1 MHKRAMSNDCC
12 GGETACCSEPK
23 VESCGC
29 ESVGRSV
36 ETGSAAFRRTVWI
49 VLALNAAMFVVE
61 IVAGRLAGS
70 LALQSDALD
79 FAGDTATYAISLAVV
94 GHSLAWRAR
103 AALLKGV
110 VLGGFA
116 VFVLASAVW
125 RAFIVGVPAAETMGV
140 VGLMALA
147 VNVTAALL
155 LLRFRDGDA
164 NVRSVW
170 LCSRN
175 DALGNIAVLIAAG
188 VVAVTGTK
196 WADLAVAAIM
206 ASLFLSTAVQI
217 TRQAKRELRM
227 PLSSP
232 AEPAQRREGK
242 GIQVRPAT

>member
-1 MHKRAMSNDCC
+1 MSNSCC
-12 GGETACCSEPK
+12 DDPGCSEPIADAPT
-23 VESCGC
+23 CGC
-29 ESVGRSV
+29 EAASRGV
-36 ETGSAAFRRTVWI
+36 ETGSPAFRRAVWI
-49 VLALNAAMFVVE
+49 VLALNALMFAVE

-94 GHSLAWRAR
+94 GRAVQR
-103 AALLKGV
+103 RAQAALLKGA

-116 VFVLASAVW
+116 VFVLASALW
-125 RAFIVGVPAAETMGV
+125 RAFVTGVPEAATMGV
-140 VGLMALA
+140 VGVAALA

-175 DALGNIAVLIAAG
+175 DAFGNIAVLVAAG
-188 VVAVTGTK
+188 VVAITGTK

-206 ASLFLSTAVQI
+206 ASLFLSTATQI
-217 TRQAKRELRM
+217 VRQAWREL
-227 PLSSP
+227 
-232 AEPAQRREGK
+232 AA
-242 GIQVRPAT
+242 

>member
-1 MHKRAMSNDCC
+1 MSNACC
-12 GGETACCSEPK
+12 GEHAPEIRAESSCETDA
-23 VESCGC
+23 CGC
-29 ESVGRSV
+29 ESVGKSV
-36 ETGSAAFRRTVWI
+36 ETGSLAFRRTVWI
-49 VLALNAAMFVVE
+49 VLALNAAMFAVE

-79 FAGDTATYAISLAVV
+79 FAGDTATYAISLAVI

-103 AALLKGV
+103 AALLKGA

-116 VFVLASAVW
+116 LFVLASALW
-125 RAFIVGVPAAETMGV
+125 RTFVAGVPEAATMGV
-140 VGLMALA
+140 VAFLALA
-147 VNVTAALL
+147 VNVTAALML
-155 LLRFRDGDA
+155 MRFRDGDA

-175 DALGNIAVLIAAG
+175 DALGNIAVMLAAA

-217 TRQAKRELRM
+217 VRQARREL
-227 PLSSP
+227 
-232 AEPAQRREGK
+232 
-242 GIQVRPAT
+242 ATKPVMAGHRAGHPDGTC

>member
-1 MHKRAMSNDCC
+1 MSNDTCC
-12 GGETACCSEPK
+12 GEPACSKPVETHA
-23 VESCGC
+23 CGC
-29 ESVGRSV
+29 ESVGKGV
-36 ETGSAAFRRTVWI
+36 ETGSRAFRRTVWI
-49 VLALNAAMFVVE
+49 VLALNAAMFLVE

-94 GHSLAWRAR
+94 GHSLTWRAR

-116 VFVLASAVW
+116 VFVLPSALW
-125 RAFIVGVPAAETMGV
+125 RAFIIGVPEAATMVVVGV
-140 VGLMALA
+140 MALA

-155 LLRFRDGDA
+155 LLKFRDGDA

-188 VVAVTGTK
+188 VVAVTATR

-206 ASLFLSTAVQI
+206 ASLFLSTATQI
-217 TRQAKRELRM
+217 VRQARRELVT
-227 PLSSP
+227 S
-232 AEPAQRREGK
+232 
-242 GIQVRPAT
+242 